1 MAQFQPAYLIH
12 PCQQQPQ
19 LGSDILSPQ
28 DKNNTEMLL
37 LFNLASNQVCMKAL
51 LKKNPSIWHIGIYS
65 PLICAYLKF
74 AFSLNWILKHPWK
87 EPTIKE
93 IPTQSAYSWIW
104 DKASQLKAQ
113 LYDCNKYFR
122 AVVLSKC

>member
-28 DKNNTEMLL
+28 DENNTEMLL

-51 LKKNPSIWHIGIYS
+51 FKKTHSIWHIGIYS

-74 AFSLNWILKHPWK
+74 AFSLN
-87 EPTIKE
+87 
-93 IPTQSAYSWIW
+93 
-104 DKASQLKAQ
+104 
-113 LYDCNKYFR
+113 
-122 AVVLSKC
+122 